1 MTDEAPIDRTTTAL
15 QEAMR
20 QMLAEAGTVA
30 AMQAAIGEMR
40 GDLDRLKERVEA
52 HLSDA
57 AKDRDAFDTA
67 RDELRAAL
75 ARLEA
80 DLRRFADAQAA
91 LAALEKARSDR
102 DLADAAKA
110 EARWKERGAM
120 LATAAGVVALIAK
133 EVVSWVR
140 QP

>member
-40 GDLDRLKERVEA
+40 GDLARLKERVEA

-102 DLADAAKA
+102 DLADAARA

>member
-40 GDLDRLKERVEA
+40 GDLARLKERVEA
-52 HLSDA
+52 HLADA

-133 EVVSWVR
+133 EVVSWLR

>member
-40 GDLDRLKERVEA
+40 GDLARLKERVEA